1 MQELLASGQIKQ
13 SEAAAAAEAARSR
26 AEVLQ
31 EQLRMAEAELHQL
44 RLSSTRDAASLEEA
58 NRQRLD
64 ATAKLK
70 ASEIVQFSHISGLTW
85 GVLVK
90 TCFLLHLKHHGVA
103 DSNRLLTSYSSH
115 PAFCCAQ
122 CHMQHPATSVPPKT
136 DWQIFSGH
144 RAYAHPVVIV
154 AVTPQMLLFL
164 SIVMCLVT

>member
-1 MQELLASGQIKQ
+1 MAGMHVRLQELLAARQVKQ

-70 ASEIVQFSHISGLTW
+70 ASEIVRCTPLTAI
-85 GVLVK
+85 VPIP
-90 TCFLLHLKHHGVA
+90 CEIHLQ
-103 DSNRLLTSYSSH
+103 
-115 PAFCCAQ
+115 P
-122 CHMQHPATSVPPKT
+122 
-136 DWQIFSGH
+136 
-144 RAYAHPVVIV
+144 
-154 AVTPQMLLFL
+154 
-164 SIVMCLVT
+164 